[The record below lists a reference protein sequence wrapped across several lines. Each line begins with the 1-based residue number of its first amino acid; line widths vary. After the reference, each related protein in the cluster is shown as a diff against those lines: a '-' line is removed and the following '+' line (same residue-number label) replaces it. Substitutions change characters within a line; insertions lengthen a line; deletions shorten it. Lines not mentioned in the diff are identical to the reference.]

1 VVVANAAS
9 QGLWLRKVLG
19 ELEGNDPVVP
29 RLLMDNHSVVVL
41 IKNLVLSGQSK
52 NIDVKYHLV
61 REIAK
66 QGSI

>member
-1 VVVANAAS
+1 VVVVNAAS

-19 ELEGNDPVVP
+19 ELEGNDLVVP

-52 NIDVKYHLV
+52 HIDVKYHLV

>member
-52 NIDVKYHLV
+52 HIDVKYHLV